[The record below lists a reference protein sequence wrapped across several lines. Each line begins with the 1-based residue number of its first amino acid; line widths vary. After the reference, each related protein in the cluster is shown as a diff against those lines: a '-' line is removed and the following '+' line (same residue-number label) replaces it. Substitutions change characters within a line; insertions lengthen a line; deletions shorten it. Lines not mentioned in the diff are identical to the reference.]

1 MKEFDFVA
9 AHLDASI
16 KLNTSPESLRYER
29 AYRSAN
35 TNKGKVNNMGISLN
49 ITRHKKTTEKKKL
62 GLIKNVKCL
71 PIHKRIK
78 AMEKFVKWAEKK

>member
-1 MKEFDFVA
+1 MKGHTEA
-9 AHLDASI
+9 QTPI
-16 KLNTSPESLRYER
+16 KGRLIIWGFRLISPD
-29 AYRSAN
+29 
-35 TNKGKVNNMGISLN
+35 T
-49 ITRHKKTTEKKKL
+49 KKQPKKKKL

>member
-35 TNKGKVNNMGISLN
+35 TNKGRLIIWGFRLISPD
-49 ITRHKKTTEKKKL
+49 TKKQPKKKKL
-62 GLIKNVKCL
+62 GFIKNVKCL

>member
-1 MKEFDFVA
+1 MKGHTEA
-9 AHLDASI
+9 QTPI
-16 KLNTSPESLRYER
+16 KGRLIIWGFRLISPD
-29 AYRSAN
+29 
-35 TNKGKVNNMGISLN
+35 T
-49 ITRHKKTTEKKKL
+49 KKTTKKKKL

>member
-1 MKEFDFVA
+1 
-9 AHLDASI
+9 
-16 KLNTSPESLRYER
+16 
-29 AYRSAN
+29 
-35 TNKGKVNNMGISLN
+35 MGISLN
-49 ITRHKKTTEKKKL
+49 ITRHKKTTKKKKKL

>member
-35 TNKGKVNNMGISLN
+35 TNKGRLIIWGFRLISPD
-49 ITRHKKTTEKKKL
+49 TKKTTKKKKTWL
-62 GLIKNVKCL
+62 NKKCKMFT
-71 PIHKRIK
+71 HS
-78 AMEKFVKWAEKK
+78 